1 HGDVFRGGQGGKQVV
16 VLKDEADVTVAKD
29 GEGSAASLRHLAA
42 GDRHAAL
49 GRPVEEA
56 EDGKERRFAAT
67 RRAYQSDAL
76 AGRNVEVDAGE
87 GGHLSRRARVVH
99 FPDAPQRSD
108 EGLGHGRLRRRWLV
122 RGVVADH
129 HGGSTSMVGFLRK
142 WGARMKPATKP
153 PMCAQKAGPPA
164 GMATR
169 ARAPCASW
177 MRNQKTR
184 KMTAGTS
191 ARCKKKK

>member
-1 HGDVFRGGQGGKQVV
+1 
-16 VLKDEADVTVAKD
+16 
-29 GEGSAASLRHLAA
+29 
-42 GDRHAAL
+42 
-49 GRPVEEA
+49 
-56 EDGKERRFAAT
+56 
-67 RRAYQSDAL
+67 
-76 AGRNVEVDAGE
+76 
-87 GGHLSRRARVVH
+87 
-99 FPDAPQRSD
+99 PDAPQRSD
-108 EGLGHGRLRRRWLV
+108 EGLGHGRLRRRGLV

-177 MRNQKTR
+177 MRNQKRR
-184 KMTAGTS
+184 KMSAGTS
-191 ARCKKKK
+191 ARCKKKREGTSARMRAPGNSRKYAPKTPAIAPLAPIIGTREKGLTIIWATAAAAPQMR

>member
-29 GEGSAASLRHLAA
+29 GEGPAASLRHLAA

-56 EDGKERRFAAT
+56 EDRKERRFAAT

-76 AGRNVEVDAGE
+76 TGRNVEVDAGE

-108 EGLGHGRLRRRWLV
+108 EGRGHGRVRRGRV
-122 RGVVADH
+122 GRGVVADER
-129 HGGSTSMVGFLRK
+129 GGNTSMVGCLRK
-142 WGARMKPATKP
+142 WGARRMVGTKP
-153 PMCAQKAGPPA
+153 PGCAQKAGQTA

-169 ARAPCASW
+169 ARAPSASW

-184 KMTAGTS
+184 KMSVGTS
-191 ARCKKKK
+191 ARGKKKK